1 MRKGERTMQKQKN
14 GKRYDTSTASFLTIT
29 KWKGNASAVYLKRT
43 GEIFM
48 QDLENDELI
57 ILNSKEQEQARTIE
71 SIKKRIEEVLDFSLS
86 EKVQIN
92 PFIRE
97 TTKQK
102 LAELETALRLSASE
116 IVDNAILNDYKEYTE
131 KKAERIE
138 ALKSIRARLQK
149 KS

>member
-1 MRKGERTMQKQKN
+1 MQKQKN
-14 GKRYDTSTASFLTIT
+14 GKRYDTATASFLTIT

-48 QDLENDELI
+48 ENLETNELV

-71 SIKKRIEEVLDFSLS
+71 SIKRRIEEVLDFSLS
-86 EKVQIN
+86 EKIQIN

-97 TTKQK
+97 TTKK
-102 LAELETALRLSASE
+102 RLEELEAVLRLSASE
-116 IVDNAILNDYKEYTE
+116 IVDNAILNEFKDYTE
-131 KKAERIE
+131 KKAERIK
-138 ALKSIRARLQK
+138 ALESIRARIER

>member
-1 MRKGERTMQKQKN
+1 MQKQKN
-14 GKRYDTSTASFLTIT
+14 GKRYDTTTASFLTIT

-48 QDLENDELI
+48 ENLDTNELV

-86 EKVQIN
+86 EKIQIN

-97 TTKQK
+97 TTKK
-102 LAELETALRLSASE
+102 RLEELEAVLRLSASE
-116 IVDNAILNDYKEYTE
+116 IVDNAILNEFKDYTE
-131 KKAERIE
+131 KKAERIK
-138 ALKSIRARLQK
+138 ALESIRARIER